1 VRRSAGL
8 AALVAT
14 ALVASLLLDAWAW
27 HSLVDLK
34 VYEADWG
41 RLLRVVGSIYLWI
54 PLALVVWLELRIHAP
69 DRAGRGGLLLLAPA
83 LAGGV
88 AEVIKILVR
97 RERPALH
104 DGAYYFR
111 PFGERPFSTPDIGFP
126 SSHAMVA
133 FAGAAIVARLFP
145 RTAPVAYFLAAACG
159 LSRVLSHAHFLSD
172 AVGGAIA
179 GWAVGALLWTFVT
192 RRTGTS
198 EARPAAT

>member
-1 VRRSAGL
+1 M
-8 AALVAT
+8 AT
-14 ALVASLLLDAWAW
+14 ALVASVLLDGWAW
-27 HSLVDLK
+27 RSLVDLK

-41 RLLRVVGSIYLWI
+41 RLFRVVGSIYLWL

-69 DRAGRGGLLLLAPA
+69 GRAGRAGLLLLAPA

-126 SSHAMVA
+126 SSHAVVA
-133 FAGAAIVARLFP
+133 FAGAVIVARLFP
-145 RTAPVAYFLAAACG
+145 RTAPVAFLLAAGCA

-179 GWAVGALLWTFVT
+179 GWAVGALVWSLAA
-192 RRTGTS
+192 RR
-198 EARPAAT
+198 ARAGESSPARR